1 MDLGAPTATARKQTG
16 LWQGSNT
23 HRAKGRPH
31 ATFSAVPGPHTS
43 HTSYQGNNGQH
54 TLRKEVADIH
64 AKNTLHTKNIKPTQ
78 PTQGHSHI
86 KIVLQDHSRWLFLL
100 NSQSKRNISKT
111 RKQRNYSQWNDQ
123 ENATERAN
131 NKTGPFSLTDT
142 EFKTEIMNTLNELR
156 TIHRNANC
164 YRKQLETIKGN
175 KEN

>member
-1 MDLGAPTATARKQTG
+1 MGVSTLITRKHILPLTEQWQPQSKRKSLVNIQYK
-16 LWQGSNT
+16 LWSPHHQGDIGHN
-23 HRAKGRPH
+23 K
-31 ATFSAVPGPHTS
+31 
-43 HTSYQGNNGQH
+43 
-54 TLRKEVADIH
+54 LRKEVADIH